1 MASVWLARLKG
12 KHGFEKLVALK
23 TILPELAQD
32 KRFRRMF
39 LDEARIAS
47 RIEHVNIAQT
57 LDLGEQD
64 GHLYLVMEWVDGDSL
79 SKLDRALEKA
89 GQSMPLPILLKVMV
103 EACAGLHAAH
113 ELCDAAG
120 APLGIVHRD
129 VSPQNILVSVKGQT
143 KLIDFG
149 IAKAQSGPS
158 EETRAGILKGKVNY
172 MPPEQAMRKAVDRR
186 TDVWA
191 VGAVLYRMLTRRTP
205 YESPSPVTSFRL
217 LTSLEPPALLPEH
230 VEPQLRLLVMRALSP
245 KPENRPATARELQAM
260 IEEVAPESGGLAC
273 SEELASF
280 VTAHLG
286 HTLQERR
293 DKITCALD
301 TATERDTA
309 AEALGR
315 SRGATSGIKDTI
327 VDRRPPATR
336 DPDTGALNPS
346 VSSSVL
352 TLQMPSRAPEPTPP
366 RRWLGAL
373 GAVALLGVLLWG
385 LSSMSSG
392 SPAASDA
399 DAPKSAAT
407 PSIAEP
413 LEANKP
419 TPPEPASPAPTP
431 APATGIVSNEPETE
445 SLPPPVLPSALPLAK
460 PVAHPSKKVAA
471 PSKKVATPA
480 KKPAKRKPV
489 DDGF

>member
-89 GQSMPLPILLKVMV
+89 GQFMPLPILLKVMV

-113 ELCDAAG
+113 ELCDPSG

-191 VGAVLYRMLTRRTP
+191 VGAVLYRMLSRRTP
-205 YESPSPVTSFRL
+205 YESPSPVTSFRM
-217 LTSLEPPALLPEH
+217 LTSLEQPALLPEH
-230 VEPQLRLLVMRALSP
+230 VEPGLRLLVMRALSP

-260 IEEVAPESGGLAC
+260 LEEVAPENGGLAS

-293 DKITCALD
+293 DQITRALD
-301 TATERDTA
+301 TATERDTL

-315 SRGATSGIKDTI
+315 SKDATSGVKDTV
-327 VDRRPPATR
+327 VDRSPQATR
-336 DPDTGALNPS
+336 EPDTGAASPS
-346 VSSSVL
+346 VSSSVV
-352 TLQMPSRAPEPTPP
+352 TLQMPSPAPERPA
-366 RRWLGAL
+366 RRRSLGAL
-373 GAVALLGVLLWG
+373 GALALLAALVWG
-385 LSSMSSG
+385 LSTLSSG
-392 SPAASDA
+392 SPAARDA
-399 DAPKSAAT
+399 AVPKSAA
-407 PSIAEP
+407 AP
-413 LEANKP
+413 LEAESLP
-419 TPPEPASPAPTP
+419 PTESTPPVPANAAPSP
-431 APATGIVSNEPETE
+431 APATSVESSESETE

-460 PVAHPSKKVAA
+460 PAARPTKKAA
-471 PSKKVATPA
+471 PA
-480 KKPAKRKPV
+480 KKPAKRKRV